1 MIFFFNS
8 ASANYTNLAYKYS
21 FESITGLR
29 FSNKWLYLSYGKG
42 AQGWGTNYDITLGV
56 NQDSEPYDYGSLGLD
71 FGYLKVNYF
80 HGFLENDT
88 IRLRAQLFSDDG
100 KKSFSYEELGN
111 KIDYIK
117 IGKNVGKKIL
127 KLAGTS
133 FKI

>member
-1 MIFFFNS
+1 M
-8 ASANYTNLAYKYS
+8 
-21 FESITGLR
+21 LR
-29 FSNKWLYLSYGKG
+29 AIGGNCNTAVG
-42 AQGWGTNYDITLGV
+42 
-56 NQDSEPYDYGSLGLD
+56 
-71 FGYLKVNYF
+71 
-80 HGFLENDT
+80 GFATLENDT